1 MPDTCVPRSP
11 PLQTLMKSSESGREA
26 GFLKMGVKLWNYWVM
41 LCYPAGKKKKIKTLV
56 HRKEVEG
63 GGCVCVCLSS
73 SPQRYIKL

>member
-26 GFLKMGVKLWNYWVM
+26 GFLKMGVKLWDYWVM
-41 LCYPAGKKKKIKTLV
+41 LCYPAGKKTLV

-63 GGCVCVCLSS
+63 WKVGAVCVCVCLSS
-73 SPQRYIKL
+73 SPQCYIKL